1 MDNYFIL
8 VWFMCTHLAACD
20 VQEEEI
26 VLG

>member
-1 MDNYFIL
+1 
-8 VWFMCTHLAACD
+8 MCTHLAACD